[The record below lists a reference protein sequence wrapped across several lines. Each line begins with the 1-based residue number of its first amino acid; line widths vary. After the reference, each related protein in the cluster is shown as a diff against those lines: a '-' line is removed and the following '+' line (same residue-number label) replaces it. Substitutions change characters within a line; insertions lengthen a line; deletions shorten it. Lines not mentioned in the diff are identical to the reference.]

1 MCFKLKE
8 NWGEKMSYQV
18 SWELLK
24 EIAVLETS
32 QNGWTKEINLVSW
45 NGEKPKYD
53 VRWWSPDKKKLG
65 KGMTLTPEEL
75 SKLRDILPSIPENLH
90 VLAGNN
96 R

>member
-1 MCFKLKE
+1 M
-8 NWGEKMSYQV
+8 GYQV
-18 SWELLK
+18 SWVILK

-45 NGEKPKYD
+45 NGADPKYD

-75 SKLRDILPSIPENLH
+75 GKLRDVLPSIPENLH
-90 VLAGNN
+90 VLVN
-96 R
+96 